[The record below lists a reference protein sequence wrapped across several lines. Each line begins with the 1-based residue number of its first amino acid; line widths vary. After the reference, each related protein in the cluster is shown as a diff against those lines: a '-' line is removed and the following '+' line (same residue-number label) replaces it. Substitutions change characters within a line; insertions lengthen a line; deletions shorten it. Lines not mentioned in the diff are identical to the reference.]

1 MKDITIQ
8 IAKANTTLDA
18 QYLKLTNSTDRIKNR
33 TVHDIL
39 CKISDMVDP
48 DEDYFDYDLDPDELY
63 KLQDEIITSVRDILT
78 ACINSNN
85 R

>member
-1 MKDITIQ
+1 MRDITIQ
-8 IAKANTTLDA
+8 ISKAILNLDS
-18 QYLKLTNSTDRIKNR
+18 QYSGLTNTDDKIKNR

-48 DEDYFDYDLDPDELY
+48 DDDYFEFDTHSEDTY
-63 KLQDEIITSVRDILT
+63 KVQDEIITTVRDILT

>member
-1 MKDITIQ
+1 MRDITIQ
-8 IAKANTTLDA
+8 ISKAILNLDS
-18 QYLKLTNSTDRIKNR
+18 QYSGLTNTDDKIKNR

-39 CKISDMVDP
+39 CKVSDMVDP
-48 DEDYFDYDLDPDELY
+48 DDDYFEFDTHSDDTY
-63 KLQDEIITSVRDILT
+63 KVQDEIITTVRDILT

>member
-8 IAKANTTLDA
+8 IAKANITLDA
-18 QYLKLTNSTDRIKNR
+18 QYRTLTNSTDRIKNR

-48 DEDYFDYDLDPDELY
+48 DDDYFGFDTHCDDTY
-63 KLQDEIITSVRDILT
+63 KAQDEIITTVRDILT

-85 R
+85 Q

>member
-8 IAKANTTLDA
+8 IAKANAALDA
-18 QYLKLTNSTDRIKNR
+18 QYLTLTNSIGRIKNR

-39 CKISDMVDP
+39 CKVSDMVDP
-48 DEDYFDYDLDPDELY
+48 DDDYFDYDLDSDDLY

-85 R
+85 Q

>member
-1 MKDITIQ
+1 MRDITIQ
-8 IAKANTTLDA
+8 VAKANLALDA
-18 QYLKLTNSTDRIKNR
+18 QYRELTDPTDKIKNR
-33 TVHDIL
+33 TVHAIL

-48 DEDYFDYDLDPDELY
+48 DDDYFEFDTHCDDTY
-63 KLQDEIITSVRDILT
+63 KVQDEILTSVRDILT

>member
-1 MKDITIQ
+1 MRDITIQ
-8 IAKANTTLDA
+8 ISKAILNLDS
-18 QYLKLTNSTDRIKNR
+18 QYSGLTNTDDKIKNR

-39 CKISDMVDP
+39 CKVSDMVDP
-48 DEDYFDYDLDPDELY
+48 DDDYFEFDTHSEDTY
-63 KLQDEIITSVRDILT
+63 KVQDEIITTVRDILT

>member
-8 IAKANTTLDA
+8 IAKANLALDA
-18 QYLKLTNSTDRIKNR
+18 QYRELTNPTDKIKNR
-33 TVHDIL
+33 TVHTIL
-39 CKISDMVDP
+39 CKVSDMVDP
-48 DEDYFDYDLDPDELY
+48 DDDYFDYDLDSDVLY

>member
-48 DEDYFDYDLDPDELY
+48 DEDYFDYDLDPDEIY

>member
-1 MKDITIQ
+1 MRDITIQ
-8 IAKANTTLDA
+8 IAKANLALDA
-18 QYLKLTNSTDRIKNR
+18 QYRELTNFTDKIKNR

-39 CKISDMVDP
+39 CKVSDMVDP
-48 DEDYFDYDLDPDELY
+48 DDDYFDYDLDSDVLY

>member
-8 IAKANTTLDA
+8 IAHANFALDS
-18 QYLKLTNSTDRIKNR
+18 QYLTLTNSTDRIKNR

-39 CKISDMVDP
+39 CKVSDMVDP
-48 DEDYFDYDLDPDELY
+48 NDDYFDYDLDSDDLY

-85 R
+85 Q